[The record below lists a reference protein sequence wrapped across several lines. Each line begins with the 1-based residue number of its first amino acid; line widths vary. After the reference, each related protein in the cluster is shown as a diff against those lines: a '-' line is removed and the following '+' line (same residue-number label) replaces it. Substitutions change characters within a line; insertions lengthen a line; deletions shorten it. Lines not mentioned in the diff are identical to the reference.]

1 MDSPHSKLSWCK
13 ILAKSRMAPFFW
25 FLAPRELLPWKSVIG
40 TVFNGFLALKLVY
53 VLQFMGYYILRR
65 WYYILRQLI
74 GWSHYYILSQVVLH
88 FEPAVYYILRRQVLH
103 FAAGIT
109 FCADGITFCGRDYIL
124 RRYYILRQYSGEKSS
139 IYTSFTNDY
148 FRKIISRWRLSNHT
162 LKIETQ
168 RYTRPKTPRE
178 ERVCTFCNILED
190 ERHVIFDCPLY
201 HNIRRNYEQILTTN
215 DNITN
220 ILNPSYELITDVASL
235 LYDIEK
241 ERRNLKLCVWNACGK
256 FVCDVHFLSFVLG

>member
-1 MDSPHSKLSWCK
+1 
-13 ILAKSRMAPFFW
+13 MAPFFW

-124 RRYYILRQYSGEKSS
+124 RRYYILRQYKRCCFYGFCS
-139 IYTSFTNDY
+139 
-148 FRKIISRWRLSNHT
+148 LT
-162 LKIETQ
+162 LCIVNWDGMKA
-168 RYTRPKTPRE
+168 RF
-178 ERVCTFCNILED
+178 CFATF
-190 ERHVIFDCPLY
+190 
-201 HNIRRNYEQILTTN
+201 
-215 DNITN
+215 
-220 ILNPSYELITDVASL
+220 SYI
-235 LYDIEK
+235 
-241 ERRNLKLCVWNACGK
+241 
-256 FVCDVHFLSFVLG
+256 